1 MKDLKNSSSQ
11 CLLWYILL
19 IIIWITPALACS
31 QNNRPLRI
39 MFYNAENFFDTSIDS
54 TREYNAFT
62 PEGEQHW
69 DKNRYFTKRNHLF
82 KTIIAAG
89 QGNPPAVVG
98 FCEVENAGV
107 LKDLSLNTPLKQAAY
122 KVVHYESSD
131 RRGIDVGLIYRSGL
145 LTLVASRPLAVRS
158 EQDTAFRTR
167 DILYAKFET
176 LDGGLL
182 HIYINHWPSRYGGQL
197 ETVEKRALA
206 ATVLRHHFDSLS
218 MAEPG
223 AKAIMMGDFNDQPGD
238 PSVLQVLRALP
249 ETTPQDS
256 AGLIQLFSEAEAL
269 GFAGTLKHGHD
280 WQIFDQVIVSHG
292 LYHAQTGYAYCKG
305 SARIFNAPFLFE
317 EDERYLGEKLFRT
330 YSGPTYV
337 GGYSDHLPV
346 FIDLCLPE

>member
-1 MKDLKNSSSQ
+1 MLIVVYIIDNHMDNSCVGMLPKQQTVEDHVLQ
-11 CLLWYILL
+11 C
-19 IIIWITPALACS
+19 
-31 QNNRPLRI
+31 RK
-39 MFYNAENFFDTSIDS
+39 FFDTSIDS

-182 HIYINHWPSRYGGQL
+182 HIYINHWPSRYGGNS
-197 ETVEKRALA
+197 KRLKN
-206 ATVLRHHFDSLS
+206 VRLR
-218 MAEPG
+218 
-223 AKAIMMGDFNDQPGD
+223 
-238 PSVLQVLRALP
+238 
-249 ETTPQDS
+249 PQ
-256 AGLIQLFSEAEAL
+256 FY
-269 GFAGTLKHGHD
+269 
-280 WQIFDQVIVSHG
+280 VITSI
-292 LYHAQTGYAYCKG
+292 
-305 SARIFNAPFLFE
+305 R
-317 EDERYLGEKLFRT
+317 
-330 YSGPTYV
+330 
-337 GGYSDHLPV
+337 
-346 FIDLCLPE
+346 